1 MRKLLFI
8 PIFFTIL
15 LSSAGELPWKSST
28 LWNQDSQPLPL
39 TGKVRRLEK
48 CGAVIRDQRPL
59 DAVTERDVVT
69 NYHVRQILTLRRELI
84 QALEK

>member
-8 PIFFTIL
+8 PVFFTIL

-48 CGAVIRDQRPL
+48 CGDDFMAATTAGVGIYSFKDGKYFRKLFR
-59 DAVTERDVVT
+59 
-69 NYHVRQILTLRRELI
+69 ILPINL
-84 QALEK
+84 